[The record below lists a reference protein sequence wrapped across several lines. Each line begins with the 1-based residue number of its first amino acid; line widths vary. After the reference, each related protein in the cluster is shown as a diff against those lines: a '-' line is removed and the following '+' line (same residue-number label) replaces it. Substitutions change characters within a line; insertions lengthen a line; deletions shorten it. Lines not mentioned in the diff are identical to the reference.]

1 MSKGRELLPRETIE
15 DLLGSDE
22 FPAEIADTEGAA
34 KLIIQRLIDAGFVIL
49 SYDDPRLHR
58 EEDGQ

>member
-1 MSKGRELLPRETIE
+1 MRELLPWETIE

-34 KLIIQRLIDAGFVIL
+34 KAIVQRLIDAGFVVIAA
-49 SYDDPRLHR
+49 DDPRLHR
-58 EEDGQ
+58 EDEA